1 MYCIP
6 LMSCSLIIDVH
17 PISSGTRTV
26 AATATAAAAA
36 AACGAINGK
45 LLPPFVW
52 AVCVSCTQ
60 QQLQQQYQQQQQQ
73 QQQQRQL

>member
-1 MYCIP
+1 
-6 LMSCSLIIDVH
+6 MSCSLIIDVH

-26 AATATAAAAA
+26 TATATAAAA

-45 LLPPFVW
+45 LLSPFVW

-60 QQLQQQYQQQQQQ
+60 QQLQQQYQQQQQ
-73 QQQQRQL
+73 RQL